1 MKKGMTL
8 IEILVT
14 STILMV
20 GVSGLLVSF
29 VECNKLIINN
39 TNRYNA
45 STIIDFWF
53 EEIQRA
59 ENPTAVVNLLAS
71 TPSNYWWRD
80 TNGDLVTYKQINRD
94 RSQEFRVS
102 FSVTAVVTPS
112 GASDLS
118 QITATVR
125 WTDAEGP
132 KSISMSM
139 LTNEPV

>member
-14 STILMV
+14 GTILLV
-20 GVSGLLVSF
+20 GTTGLLVAF
-29 VECNKLIINN
+29 VQCNKLIINN

-45 STIIDFWF
+45 GTIIDFWF

-59 ENPTAVVNLLAS
+59 ENPTAVANLLAS
-71 TPSNYWWRD
+71 TPNSYWWR
-80 TNGDLVTYKQINRD
+80 NGDGELVTRKQIN
-94 RSQEFRVS
+94 SQVTQEFRLT
-102 FSVTAVVTPS
+102 FTTTAVVTPS

-118 QITATVR
+118 QLTATVR
-125 WTDAEGP
+125 WNDSEGE
-132 KSISMSM
+132 KSISMSV